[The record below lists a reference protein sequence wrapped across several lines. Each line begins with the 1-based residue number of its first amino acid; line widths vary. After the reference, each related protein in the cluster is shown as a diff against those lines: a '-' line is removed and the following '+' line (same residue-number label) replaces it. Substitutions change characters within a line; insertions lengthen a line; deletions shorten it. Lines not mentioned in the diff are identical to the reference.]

1 MTYQLNIMI
10 SETSK
15 KPMVVIE
22 SPFRGRTKK
31 ESELFKS
38 YAQACM
44 EDSIKRQEVPFASHL
59 LYTQVLND
67 GDEHERNIGISLNLE
82 MLRRADK
89 SVVYTDLG
97 ISAGTTDKVW
107 RLDKMRN
114 LLIEIDCIKSM
125 LRDVR

>member
-1 MTYQLNIMI
+1 MI

-97 ISAGTTDKVW
+97 ISAGMNIAIKKAVE
-107 RLDKMRN
+107 LGIH
-114 LLIEIDCIKSM
+114 IEYRQIFKKQN
-125 LRDVR
+125 